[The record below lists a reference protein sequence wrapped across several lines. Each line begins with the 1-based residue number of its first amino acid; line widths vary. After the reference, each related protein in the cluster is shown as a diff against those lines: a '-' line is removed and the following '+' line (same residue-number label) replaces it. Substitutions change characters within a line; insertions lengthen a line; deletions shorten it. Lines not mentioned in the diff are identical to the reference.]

1 MFRSVRLV
9 LVAALAAA
17 GLAGVVAVL
26 RSAPAVAAAVAPAL
40 QRCQSGAAPD
50 VTQSVYEAGTQIQAS
65 YPNENSNPDNALYP
79 GDVVRVTVTGS
90 VRYDATHW
98 TDPNGVGPADASG
111 LRPYSSTAT
120 FNNNPGGWV
129 GPERETRSLA
139 SCTSTPN
146 IGTRII
152 YRLHDTKLADN
163 AGGFTITTRV
173 WRAPGRLV
181 LDGTEATQGIQNAY
195 GQVPLIAGK
204 RTYLRVYLH
213 YIDDGAPMNA
223 VTGTVTLNGVTVRPV
238 SAATLATAPTD
249 RRHLAGSLLFQ
260 LPQAGITQGT
270 RAALLTVTPPR
281 GSAITKHIWLTFGPS
296 TSLKVIGLRYSYSN
310 VPDALTQ
317 QLKASQ
323 PGLAVTKGWWQ
334 ARPTSAWQPLRR
346 LAQDALPLTSLTIT
360 DDSTSAWGSTS
371 FDCKAVHD
379 PSNDQW
385 SCDGYKDAKTWETSY
400 ADLLCPHGGCYLMM
414 LQPEI
419 DSGEDGTSWTSPAGN
434 HVMNMQGEADP
445 HSQGDTLAHELGHA
459 LGLLHADA
467 HLSDSDPNYPRSDG
481 GLGPFV
487 ALRYVPSLELV
498 PGTDAAGHTTAYD
511 LMSYKRPAWFSPYNY
526 CKALTGLPGNHPLC
540 PPGLIG

>member
-1 MFRSVRLV
+1 LV
-9 LVAALAAA
+9 LALAVAGVAAVVGAARAGAAA
-17 GLAGVVAVL
+17 
-26 RSAPAVAAAVAPAL
+26 AASAL

-50 VTQSVYEAGTQIQAS
+50 VTQSVYEAGTQVQAT
-65 YPNENSNPDNALYP
+65 YPNDNIDPDNALYP

-98 TDPNGVGPADASG
+98 TDANGVGSADASG

-129 GPERETRSLA
+129 GAEHETLSLGA
-139 SCTSTPN
+139 CTRTPN

-152 YRLHDTKLADN
+152 YRLHDAKLADN

-173 WRAPGRLV
+173 WRAPGRVV
-181 LDGTEATQGIQNAY
+181 LDGTEATQGIQTAY
-195 GQVPLIAGK
+195 GQVPLIASK

-213 YIDDGAPMNA
+213 YVDDGAPMTG
-223 VTGTVTLNGVTVRPV
+223 VTGTVQLNGVTVRPV
-238 SAATLATAPTD
+238 STATLATAPTD
-249 RRHLAGSLLFQ
+249 RRSLAGSLLFQ
-260 LPQAGITQGT
+260 LPQAGIARGT
-270 RAALLTVTPPR
+270 RAALLTVTPAR
-281 GSAITKHIWLTFGPS
+281 GAAITKHIWLTFGRS
-296 TSLKVIGLRYSYSN
+296 TSLKVIGLRYSYDN
-310 VPDALTQ
+310 VPEALTQ
-317 QLKASQ
+317 QLKGSQ
-323 PGLAVTKGWWQ
+323 PGLNVPKGRWQ
-334 ARPTSAWQPLRR
+334 ARPTSAWEPLRR

-360 DDSTSAWGSTS
+360 DKSTSNWGSKS

-379 PSNDQW
+379 PTSDQW

-400 ADLLCPHGGCYLMM
+400 ADLLCPDGGCYVML

-459 LGLLHADA
+459 LGLRHAG
-467 HLSDSDPNYPRSDG
+467 HLSDADPNYPRSDG

-487 ALRYVPSLELV
+487 ALRYVPTLELV
-498 PGTDAAGHTTAYD
+498 PGTDAAGHTAAYD
-511 LMSYKRPAWFSPYNY
+511 LMSYQRPAWFSPYNY
-526 CKALTGLPGNHPLC
+526 CKALAGLPGNHPVC
-540 PPGLIG
+540 PPGLVG